1 MDSIT
6 NLRVPEMLPAT
17 EDMLG
22 LVYKL
27 RRELWNG
34 QRRIV

>member
-6 NLRVPEMLPAT
+6 NLRFLEMLPAT
-17 EDMLG
+17 EDELG

-34 QRRIV
+34 KCRTV